1 MELGTIP
8 VEGHPEIKLF
18 EIRRIGDER
27 GFFSETYNE
36 FDFRR
41 AGLDVRFVQDNHSLS
56 RQRGTLRG
64 LHFQTL
70 PHAQGKLVRVTRG
83 AILDVAVDIRHGSPT
98 FGRHVAFEISAENWR
113 QLYVP
118 IGYAHGFVTL
128 TDDTEV
134 QYKVT
139 EFYSGEHDAGLRWD
153 DPALGIDWKVDAG
166 GIVLSEKDRQHPLLA
181 ELPPYFEYTQSD

>member
-1 MELGTIP
+1 MKLGIIP
-8 VEGHPEIKLF
+8 VEDHPEVKLF
-18 EIRRIGDER
+18 EIGRIGDER

-36 FDFRR
+36 RDFRR
-41 AGLDVRFVQDNHSLS
+41 EGLDVRFVQDNHSLS

-64 LHFQTL
+64 LHFQTP
-70 PHAQGKLVRVTRG
+70 PHAQGKLVRVTCG

-118 IGYAHGFVTL
+118 AGYAHGFVTL

-139 EFYSGEHDAGLRWD
+139 DFYSAEHDAGLRWD
-153 DPALGIDWKVDAG
+153 DPALGIDWRVDAG
-166 GIVLSEKDRQHPLLA
+166 DVVLSGKDTQHPLLA